1 LNNIRWKLVLP
12 VVGIAA
18 LAAVLQGLTMSWGAA
33 AITVLGAVI
42 AGAIV
47 YILSGGLE
55 VTARDISTYISK
67 LAKGEPN
74 AVLPS
79 VHAVDPTGGLTES
92 LEEIASLSG
101 EAAWLKTALDNAS
114 AKIMLV
120 DTNHSVAYING
131 ALKDVFER
139 RVDDFIQAV
148 PGFRAEAVVGMN
160 FDQFHGEAALSQNA
174 LAALSQP
181 MRQRVT
187 IGEDRTYD
195 FATTPVFNAGGE
207 RVGTAIEWEAMTA
220 QIAVEGEIDSLVEA
234 AVKGDFSLR
243 LDEASKHGFMKRLA
257 EGINL
262 LMGSLTSGLDEAT
275 AVIAAMAGRDLSVRV
290 VNDYQGAFAQL
301 KEDTNTMADSLSST
315 VGGVSEV
322 ADAVRT
328 GVKEISEGAN
338 DLAARTE
345 HEASSL
351 EETAA
356 AMDELVKTV
365 RQNAENAKEANSL
378 AAKANESADE
388 GGMVIRDT
396 VEAMSA
402 IEGASTDI
410 SNIVG
415 MIEEIAF
422 QTNLL
427 ALNAAVEA
435 ARAGEAGKGF
445 AVVAQE
451 VRSLAQRS
459 SDASKE
465 IKTLIENS
473 GSQVS
478 HGVGLVNKTGETL
491 EQIILSV
498 NQVAQ
503 IVAEIATASSEQA
516 NSLDEINQAIV
527 QLDEMTQQNA
537 ALVEQT
543 TAAVLSLDQQAQSLT
558 AMVHTFNLTDDV
570 FISLA
575 QDTAKKIAAAFEEAL
590 ARGEISEQD
599 LFSENYE
606 PIPGT
611 DPVQHMTPFTKLTDQ
626 VLPPIQEPILEI
638 DEKIAFCA
646 AVDKNGY
653 LPTHILKVSK
663 PQGPDPV
670 WNNAN
675 CRNRRI
681 FDDRTG
687 LAAGRNTQEYILQ
700 AYPRD
705 MGGGVRVM
713 MKDLSAPIYVR
724 GRHWGGVRLGYK
736 IVT

>member
-1 LNNIRWKLVLP
+1 MNTIRWKLVLP
-12 VVGIAA
+12 VIGVAVI
-18 LAAVLQGLTMSWGAA
+18 AAVLQGLTLSWGAA
-33 AITVLGAVI
+33 AITVLGAII
-42 AGAIV
+42 AAAIV

-55 VTARDISTYISK
+55 VAANNITTYISK
-67 LAKGEPN
+67 LAKGEPSTQ
-74 AVLPS
+74 LPALHS
-79 VHAVDPTGGLTES
+79 VDPSGGLTES
-92 LEEIASLSG
+92 LKEIAALSG

-120 DTNHSVAYING
+120 DNNHSIAYVNG
-131 ALKDVFER
+131 ALKGVFER
-139 RVDDFIQAV
+139 RLDEFVQAV
-148 PGFRAEAVVGMN
+148 PGFRIDAIVGMN
-160 FDQFHGEAALSQNA
+160 FDQFHNESALGAGA
-174 LAALSQP
+174 LMALSQP
-181 MRQRVT
+181 TKQRVC
-187 IGEDRTYD
+187 IGEDRIYD
-195 FATTPVFNAGGE
+195 LAVTPVFNSGGD
-207 RVGTAIEWEAMTA
+207 RVGTAVEWEAMTA
-220 QIAVEGEIDSLVEA
+220 QLAVEGEIDELVDA
-234 AVKGDFSLR
+234 AVKGDFSQR
-243 LDEASKHGFMKRLA
+243 IVEDNKHGFMRRLA
-257 EGINL
+257 EGINQ
-262 LMGSLTSGLDEAT
+262 LMGSMTVGLDEAT

-290 VNDYQGAFAQL
+290 VNEYQGAFAQL
-301 KEDTNTMADSLSST
+301 KDDTNTMADSLAST
-315 VGGVSEV
+315 VGEVSSV
-322 ADAVRT
+322 AEAVRT
-328 GVKEISEGAN
+328 GVQEISEGAN

-365 RQNAENAKEANSL
+365 RQNAENAKEANNL
-378 AAKANESADE
+378 ATTANTSANE
-388 GGMVIRDT
+388 GGMVIKDT

-478 HGVGLVNKTGETL
+478 RGVGLVNKTGETL

-516 NSLDEINQAIV
+516 NSLEEVNQAV
-527 QLDEMTQQNA
+527 VKLDEMTQQNA

-543 TAAVLSLDQQAQSLT
+543 SAAVMSLDQQAQALT
-558 AMVHTFNLTDDV
+558 NMVGTFNLKDDA
-570 FISLA
+570 FINLA
-575 QDTAKKIAAAFEEAL
+575 QETAKKMAAAFEEAL
-590 ARGEISEQD
+590 ARGEISEQE
-599 LFSENYE
+599 LFSEDYE
-606 PIPGT
+606 AIPGT
-611 DPVQHMTPFTKLTDQ
+611 NPVQHMAPFTKLTDK
-626 VLPPIQEPILEI
+626 VLPPIQEPILEL

-681 FDDRTG
+681 FNDRTG
-687 LAAGRNTQEYILQ
+687 LAAGRNTQEFLLQ

-713 MKDLSAPIYVR
+713 MKDLSVPIYVR

-736 IVT
+736 II

>member
-1 LNNIRWKLVLP
+1 MNNIRWKLVLP
-12 VVGIAA
+12 VIGIAVI
-18 LAAVLQGLTMSWGAA
+18 AAVLQGLTMSWGAA
-33 AITVLGAVI
+33 AVTVLGSVI
-42 AGAIV
+42 AAAAV
-47 YILSGGLE
+47 FILSGGLE
-55 VTARDISTYISK
+55 TAAKDISSYITK
-67 LAKGEPN
+67 LAKGELG
-74 AVLPS
+74 AQLPS
-79 VHAVDPTGGLTES
+79 VGSVDPTGS
-92 LEEIASLSG
+92 LAKALVEITDLSS
-101 EAAWLKTALDNAS
+101 EATWLKTALDNAS

-120 DTNHSVAYING
+120 DTGHKVAYING
-131 ALKDVFER
+131 ALKNVFER
-139 RVDDFIQAV
+139 RADDFIQAI
-148 PGFRAEAVVGMN
+148 PGFRADAVVGMN
-160 FDQFHGEAALSQNA
+160 FDQFHSEAQLHQGA
-174 LAALSQP
+174 LAALSKP
-181 MRQRVT
+181 TKRRVAV
-187 IGEDRTYD
+187 GPDRTYD
-195 FATTPVFNAGGE
+195 LLATPVFSASGE

-220 QIAVEGEIDSLVEA
+220 QIAVENEIDLLVEA

-243 LDEASKHGFMKRLA
+243 LDEESKHGFMKRLA

-262 LMGSLTSGLDEAT
+262 LMSSLTSGLDEAT

-290 VNDYQGAFAQL
+290 VNEYQGAFAQL
-301 KEDTNTMADSLSST
+301 KDDTNTMADSLSNT
-315 VGGVSEV
+315 VGEV
-322 ADAVRT
+322 ASVAEAVRT
-328 GVKEISEGAN
+328 GVQEISEGAN

-365 RQNAENAKEANSL
+365 RQNAENANEANNL
-378 AAKANESADE
+378 ATKANASANE
-388 GGMVIRDT
+388 GGEVIRDT

-478 HGVGLVNKTGETL
+478 HGVSLVNKTGETL

-516 NSLDEINQAIV
+516 NSLDEINQAIS

-537 ALVEQT
+537 ALVEET
-543 TAAVLSLDQQAQSLT
+543 TAAVLSLDNQAQALT
-558 AMVHTFNLTDDV
+558 SMVHTFNLTDDA

-575 QDTAKKIAAAFEEAL
+575 KETARKIETAFEEAL
-590 ARGEISEQD
+590 ARGEISEAD

-611 DPVQHMTPFTKLTDQ
+611 NPVQHMAPFTKLTDK
-626 VLPPIQEPILEI
+626 VLPPIQEPILEV

-681 FDDRTG
+681 FNDRTG
-687 LAAGRNTQEYILQ
+687 LAAGRNTQEYLLQ

-713 MKDLSAPIYVR
+713 MKDLSVPINVR

-736 IVT
+736 IV